1 MTDRIERELLVE
13 ASPTEVWTVVTGP
26 GWLAT
31 EVEIDPVPGGEARF
45 RSGEELR
52 SGWIEEIRPPDGTY
66 GSTARLVFWWAA
78 GEEPA
83 SRVELTV
90 ECAGEDCTLVRVV
103 EARPSARRSARSR
116 AGYARSRL
124 CDRLRHRLRELLPG
138 DS

>member
-103 EARPSARRSARSR
+103 EARPLDMLDVV
-116 AGYARSRL
+116 GIP
-124 CDRLRHRLRELLPG
+124 LPG
-138 DS
+138 SGGATYGPALLVAA